1 MRYQIWRYVTY
12 SLVHA
17 GYEHILVNVLLMWLV
32 GLSLEMSNTWWRVS
46 TVYMLGVV
54 SGSLLNSLIWPH
66 TFLAGASGGVYA
78 LAR

>member
-1 MRYQIWRYVTY
+1 M
-12 SLVHA
+12 HA

-32 GLSLEMSNTWWRVS
+32 GLSLEMSNTWWRVA
-46 TVYMLGVV
+46 TVYLLGVL
-54 SGSLLNSLIWPH
+54 SSSLLTSLIWPD

>member
-1 MRYQIWRYVTY
+1 M
-12 SLVHA
+12 HA

-32 GLSLEMSNTWWRVS
+32 GLSLEMSNAWWRVA
-46 TVYMLGVV
+46 TVYLLGIL
-54 SGSLLNSLIWPH
+54 SGSLLNSLISPD